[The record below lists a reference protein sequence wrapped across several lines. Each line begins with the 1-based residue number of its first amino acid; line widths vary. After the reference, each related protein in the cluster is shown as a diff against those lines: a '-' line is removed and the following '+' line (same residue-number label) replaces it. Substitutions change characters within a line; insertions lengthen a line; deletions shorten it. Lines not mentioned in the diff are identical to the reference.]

1 MEVPEYHPGESAA
14 RSEMHLGHL
23 VPMSPKRYL
32 TENRSIIFQ
41 LILKWL
47 LPCMCTSCMQCSGEG
62 DKDPKMDK
70 QISGTG
76 ASGTGPSGTGASGA
90 GPPLTEASAIVREI
104 VNSPILV
111 FTGLVSAAV
120 ALTHHVDEGFSQQAL
135 HAKEM
140 ESKQALQAK
149 ELESKQALSESK
161 QALQAKELE
170 IKQALQAKDIELCE
184 LRGQNDLRKCLID
197 MGHGAEYVSWRE
209 KVQSNQGG
217 EKSCAW
223 YEKVLVSQSQCVQFL
238 RADVS
243 IIRFNDFTLQ

>member
-1 MEVPEYHPGESAA
+1 
-14 RSEMHLGHL
+14 
-23 VPMSPKRYL
+23 
-32 TENRSIIFQ
+32 
-41 LILKWL
+41 
-47 LPCMCTSCMQCSGEG
+47 MQCSGEG

-76 ASGTGPSGTGASGA
+76 ASGTGASGAGASGTGASGTGASGA

-104 VNSPILV
+104 VNSPTLV
-111 FTGLVSAAV
+111 LTGLVSAAV

-135 HAKEM
+135 RAKEM
-140 ESKQALQAK
+140 ESKQAERFSQQALHAK
-149 ELESKQALSESK
+149 ELES
-161 QALQAKELE
+161 
-170 IKQALQAKDIELCE
+170 KQALQAKDIELCE

-223 YEKVLVSQSQCVQFL
+223 YYEKVLVSQCVQFL
-238 RADVS
+238 RAEVS

>member
-1 MEVPEYHPGESAA
+1 MEVPDYHPGESAA

-23 VPMSPKRYL
+23 VSMSPKRYL

-76 ASGTGPSGTGASGA
+76 ASGTGASGAGASGTGASGTGASGTGASGTGASGA

-140 ESKQALQAK
+140 ESKQALHAK
-149 ELESKQALSESK
+149 ELES
-161 QALQAKELE
+161 
-170 IKQALQAKDIELCE
+170 KQALQAKDIELCE

-223 YEKVLVSQSQCVQFL
+223 YEKVLVSQCVQFL
-238 RADVS
+238 RAEVS
-243 IIRFNDFTLQ
+243 IIRFNDFTLK

>member
-1 MEVPEYHPGESAA
+1 
-14 RSEMHLGHL
+14 
-23 VPMSPKRYL
+23 
-32 TENRSIIFQ
+32 
-41 LILKWL
+41 
-47 LPCMCTSCMQCSGEG
+47 MQCSGEG

-70 QISGTG
+70 QISGTGASGTGPSGTGASGTGASGTGASGTGASGTGASGAG

-111 FTGLVSAAV
+111 LTGLVSLAV
-120 ALTHHVDEGFSQQAL
+120 ALTHHVDEGFSQQA
-135 HAKEM
+135 
-140 ESKQALQAK
+140 
-149 ELESKQALSESK
+149 
-161 QALQAKELE
+161 

-223 YEKVLVSQSQCVQFL
+223 YEKVLVSQCVQFL
-238 RADVS
+238 RAEVS

>member
-1 MEVPEYHPGESAA
+1 MEVPDYHPGESAA

-23 VPMSPKRYL
+23 VSMSPKRYL

-70 QISGTG
+70 QISGAG
-76 ASGTGPSGTGASGA
+76 ASGTGASGA
-90 GPPLTEASAIVREI
+90 GASRTGASGTGASGTGALLTEASAIVREI

-140 ESKQALQAK
+140 
-149 ELESKQALSESK
+149 ESK

-223 YEKVLVSQSQCVQFL
+223 YEKVLVSQCVQFL
-238 RADVS
+238 RAEVS